1 MVSRNASLP
10 AFRATAINGSL
21 PLYFGFGSP
30 RITGKYQVWL
40 GEPRG
45 IYARHPKWPRDVER
59 NDTSNARSVG
69 CGMKSAAPSEYGGY
83 HWNAHM
89 PCSHNFHLNGN
100 EWQLPSALLDLQSQ
114 GGGAVALDRP
124 HKHRALDSSLALSL
138 SLSLTL
144 IHLPLRKMRGTRS
157 MLIAVQA
164 HMRDANQVGGN
175 CGVALEILTLTSMI
189 EGSAS
194 CLLDVPSACR
204 ACP

>member
-1 MVSRNASLP
+1 MVSRSATLP

-59 NDTSNARSVG
+59 NDTPHARSVG
-69 CGMKSAAPSEYGGY
+69 CAMKSAAPSEYGGY

-138 SLSLTL
+138 SLSHSHSFTSQ
-144 IHLPLRKMRGTRS
+144 K
-157 MLIAVQA
+157 
-164 HMRDANQVGGN
+164 DAGN
-175 CGVALEILTLTSMI
+175 SLHAYRCT
-189 EGSAS
+189 GSHARCKPSGWRVWS
-194 CLLDVPSACR
+194 CSRNPDSHFND
-204 ACP
+204 

>member
-83 HWNAHM
+83 QWNAQM

-100 EWQLPSALLDLQSQ
+100 EWQLPLALLDVQSQ
-114 GGGAVALDRP
+114 GGGAVALDQP
-124 HKHRALDSSLALSL
+124 HKHCALNSLSL
-138 SLSLTL
+138 SLSHSFTSQ
-144 IHLPLRKMRGTRS
+144 K
-157 MLIAVQA
+157 
-164 HMRDANQVGGN
+164 DAEKSLHAYR
-175 CGVALEILTLTSMI
+175 CA
-189 EGSAS
+189 GSHARCKPSGWQLWS
-194 CLLDVPSACR
+194 CSRNPDCHFND
-204 ACP
+204 